1 MPSITGKCQ
10 SHIFFTVLIWGG
22 LLLLMELLTQKSLL
36 LRKLF
41 EGKLSMIIRIK
52 QRKRCEMTDFLHD
65 SFLVLGRII
74 TILPLLL
81 FMTLFMGKRSIGELP
96 VFDYLIIITLGAV
109 AGADIADPAIK
120 HYPTAIAII
129 GIALFQRIIANW
141 KIRNR
146 KAGKLL
152 TFEPTVVIQDGKFL
166 NHNLK
171 KIRYSI
177 DNVFQMLRQKN
188 IFDVSEVETAIIEAN
203 GMLSVLKKPEKTPVT
218 LEDLKISRKTAAI
231 AFPVIIE
238 GTVYLDV
245 LKEFGLSQN
254 WLKEQTSL
262 QGVNDLNKVFFA
274 SINRNLELHI
284 SLKEEP
290 GLTVPPVKH

>member
-1 MPSITGKCQ
+1 
-10 SHIFFTVLIWGG
+10 
-22 LLLLMELLTQKSLL
+22 
-36 LRKLF
+36 
-41 EGKLSMIIRIK
+41 
-52 QRKRCEMTDFLHD
+52 MTDFLHD